1 MRFGFWMP
9 VFGGWLRN
17 VEDEGMP
24 ATFAYQRELAQQAD
38 RTGWDV
44 TLIAELN
51 LNDIKGP
58 EADCLEAWTTAAALA
73 PLTERLELMTAVR
86 PNFRLPALVAKEA
99 ATVDRI
105 SNGRF
110 TLNVVSAWWE
120 EESSQ
125 YGGAWVKHD
134 ERYARTE
141 EFLAVLKG
149 MWTKDEYTL
158 EGRYYTIKKA
168 RLAPKPVQKPW
179 PVLYAGGESPAAKDL
194 IARECDAYLMHG
206 DPPELLAGKIA
217 DMRARRAQHPELPP
231 LRFGVAAYS
240 VVRNTDAEVK
250 KEIARI
256 TDVHASARG
265 YASYQE
271 FIRGSQLETKVSL
284 EDYSVSNRGLRT
296 GLVGTPDQV
305 AENIRELERIGIDLL
320 LLQGIAA
327 DAGGTLYAAG
337 LSGNICVVNGSG
349 QLTRVIPVASGHALL
364 GELFVNGQIYVA
376 DKVRQ
381 RYGSR
386 MRPYGP
392 TAFRGSAR
400 TALRSMPPA
409 ATSTWRTPATIGS
422 SGSP

>member
-1 MRFGFWMP
+1 MIQRMRFGFWMP

-38 RTGWDV
+38 RDGWDV

-58 EADCLEAWTTAAALA
+58 EADCLEAWMTAAALA
-73 PLTERLELMTAVR
+73 PLTERLELMAAVR

-99 ATVDRI
+99 ATIDRI

-120 EESSQ
+120 TEARQ
-125 YGGAWVKHD
+125 YGATWIEHD

-158 EGRYYTIKKA
+158 EGRYYTIKDA
-168 RLAPKPVQKPW
+168 RLAPKPVQRPW
-179 PVLYAGGESPAAKDL
+179 PTLYAGGESPAAKDL

-206 DPPELLAGKIA
+206 DPPEALAAKIE
-217 DMRARRAQHPELPP
+217 DMRARRAKHPALPP
-231 LRFGVAAYS
+231 LRFGVAGYAI
-240 VVRNTDAEVK
+240 VRNSDADVK
-250 KEIARI
+250 KELARI
-256 TDVHASARG
+256 TDVRASARG
-265 YASYQE
+265 YASYQD
-271 FIRGSQLETKVSL
+271 FIKGSQLETKVSL

-305 AENIRELERIGIDLL
+305 ADQVRALERIGIDLL
-320 LLQGIAA
+320 LLQSSPQREEMERFSSEIFP
-327 DAGGTLYAAG
+327 L
-337 LSGNICVVNGSG
+337 VN
-349 QLTRVIPVASGHALL
+349 HA
-364 GELFVNGQIYVA
+364 
-376 DKVRQ
+376 
-381 RYGSR
+381 
-386 MRPYGP
+386 
-392 TAFRGSAR
+392 
-400 TALRSMPPA
+400 
-409 ATSTWRTPATIGS
+409 
-422 SGSP
+422 

>member
-24 ATFAYQRELAQQAD
+24 ATFAYQRDLAQHAD

-58 EADCLEAWTTAAALA
+58 EADTLEAWTTAAALA

-99 ATVDRI
+99 ATIDHI

-110 TLNVVSAWWE
+110 TLNVVSAWWQQ
-120 EESSQ
+120 ESDQ
-125 YGGAWVKHD
+125 YGGAWVQHD
-134 ERYARTE
+134 ERYARTG

-158 EGRYYTIKKA
+158 AGRYYTIKA
-168 RLAPKPVQKPW
+168 AHLAPKPVQKPW

-206 DPPELLAGKIA
+206 DPLDAIASKIE
-217 DMRARRAQHPELPP
+217 DMRARRAKHPDLPP
-231 LRFGVAAYS
+231 LRFGVAGYAI
-240 VVRNTDAEVK
+240 VRPNDAAVK
-250 KEIARI
+250 KELARI
-256 TDVHASARG
+256 TDVRASARG

-271 FIRGSQLETKVSL
+271 FVKGSQLETEVSL

-305 AENIRELERIGIDLL
+305 AERVRELDRIGVDLL
-320 LLQGIAA
+320 LLQSSPQREEMERFSSEVFP
-327 DAGGTLYAAG
+327 L
-337 LSGNICVVNGSG
+337 
-349 QLTRVIPVASGHALL
+349 
-364 GELFVNGQIYVA
+364 
-376 DKVRQ
+376 VRH
-381 RYGSR
+381 
-386 MRPYGP
+386 
-392 TAFRGSAR
+392 
-400 TALRSMPPA
+400 
-409 ATSTWRTPATIGS
+409 
-422 SGSP
+422 

>member
-24 ATFAYQRELAQQAD
+24 ATFAYQRELAEHAD

-99 ATVDRI
+99 ATIDQI

-120 EESSQ
+120 EEARG
-125 YGGAWVKHD
+125 YGATWVAHD

-149 MWTKDEYTL
+149 MWTQPTFSL
-158 EGRYYTIKKA
+158 EGRYYTIKNA

-179 PVLYAGGESPAAKDL
+179 PVLYAGGESPAAKEL

-206 DPPELLAGKIA
+206 DPPEVLAAKIE
-217 DMRARRAQHPELPP
+217 DMRARRAQHAELPR
-231 LRFGVAAYS
+231 LRFGVAAYT
-240 VVRNTDAEVK
+240 VVRNRDADVK

-256 TDVHASARG
+256 TDVRASAKG

-271 FIRGSQLETKVSL
+271 FIKGSHLETQVSL

-305 AENIRELERIGIDLL
+305 AERVRELERIGIDLL
-320 LLQGIAA
+320 LVQCSPQREEMAR
-327 DAGGTLYAAG
+327 
-337 LSGNICVVNGSG
+337 LSSEVFP
-349 QLTRVIPVASGHALL
+349 L
-364 GELFVNGQIYVA
+364 
-376 DKVRQ
+376 VR
-381 RYGSR
+381 
-386 MRPYGP
+386 
-392 TAFRGSAR
+392 A
-400 TALRSMPPA
+400 
-409 ATSTWRTPATIGS
+409 
-422 SGSP
+422 